1 MLNWLYLYVYELN
14 FVRNNCFWRLKRKK
28 YMNYYQSSKI
38 GIDKSFSRGYNGI
51 VNSKGAA
58 DHKSAVLFFWFI
70 ALIPYTKGCMM
81 Y

>member
-1 MLNWLYLYVYELN
+1 MYVNELN
-14 FVRNNCFWRLKRKK
+14 FVRNNFFWCLKHKK
-28 YMNYYQSSKI
+28 YMNYCQSSKK
-38 GIDKSFSRGYNGI
+38 GIDKSFPRDYNGI

-58 DHKSAVLFFWFI
+58 DQKSAVLFFGFI

>member
-1 MLNWLYLYVYELN
+1 M
-14 FVRNNCFWRLKRKK
+14 RLKHKK
-28 YMNYYQSSKI
+28 TVNFYQISI
-38 GIDKSFSRGYNGI
+38 IAIDKSFPRGYNDI

-58 DHKSAVLFFWFI
+58 DQKSAAFFGFI

>member
-1 MLNWLYLYVYELN
+1 
-14 FVRNNCFWRLKRKK
+14 
-28 YMNYYQSSKI
+28 MNYCQSSKI
-38 GIDKSFSRGYNGI
+38 GIDKSFPRDYNGI

-58 DHKSAVLFFWFI
+58 DHKSAVFFFWFI